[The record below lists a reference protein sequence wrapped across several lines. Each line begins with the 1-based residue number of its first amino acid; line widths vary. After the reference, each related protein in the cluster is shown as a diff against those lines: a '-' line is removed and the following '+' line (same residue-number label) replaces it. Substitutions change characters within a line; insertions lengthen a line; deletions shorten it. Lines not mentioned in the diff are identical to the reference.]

1 ISFNAIGISPTEYLG
16 AALVDIDLE
25 QFSMPIVS
33 FVTSYFLTARLA
45 ARRML
50 ANKSGVIMTV
60 TAPPARIGTPN
71 GGYGPSQAAKE
82 ALTRFLSVEL
92 APQGIRVVGLRSYG
106 MPETETLREIFECL
120 ARKQGLS
127 WEQFTG
133 YLAGNTHPKRV
144 MTLAELAEAATFV
157 ASDRASGIMA
167 TVNLSMGT
175 MEG

>member
-92 APQGIRVVGLRSYG
+92 APQGIRVVCVQSHG
-106 MPETETLREIFECL
+106 MPETKTIREIFQSRTKD
-120 ARKQGLS
+120 A
-127 WEQFTG
+127 
-133 YLAGNTHPKRV
+133 
-144 MTLAELAEAATFV
+144 
-157 ASDRASGIMA
+157 D
-167 TVNLSMGT
+167 
-175 MEG
+175 